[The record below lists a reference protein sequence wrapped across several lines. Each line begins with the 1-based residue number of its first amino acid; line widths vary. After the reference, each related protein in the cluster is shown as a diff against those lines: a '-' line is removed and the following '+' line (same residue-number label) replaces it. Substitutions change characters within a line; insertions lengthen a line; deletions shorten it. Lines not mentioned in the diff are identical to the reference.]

1 MAEIFLLTRGHMD
14 HVEKFIRS
22 LRSQF
27 FPMKFKKK
35 VKDANGQ
42 EYEIETTELIEA
54 QVRPYQL
61 YGFVCP
67 DEFVQ
72 PMCNNLGIPT
82 TETWFNKNPGEQSGS
97 FKDGFGV
104 KAYLE
109 TLRLLLG
116 AEKLPKLD
124 PSKGIWHVPIYRNYV
139 NVLGIGWHPDGKI
152 NTIAGEHDAI

>member
-1 MAEIFLLTRGHMD
+1 MGEIFLLTRGHMD

-35 VKDANGQ
+35 VKDVYGQ
-42 EYEIETTELIEA
+42 EYEIEATELIEG

-82 TETWFNKNPGEQSGS
+82 NETWLDKEPGTQTGS
-97 FKDGFGV
+97 FMSGFGI
-104 KAYLE
+104 KGILE
-109 TLRLLLG
+109 GLRLALG

-124 PSKGIWHVPIYRNYV
+124 LSKPTWNIPIYRNHV

-152 NTIAGEHDAI
+152 NTMAGEHDAI